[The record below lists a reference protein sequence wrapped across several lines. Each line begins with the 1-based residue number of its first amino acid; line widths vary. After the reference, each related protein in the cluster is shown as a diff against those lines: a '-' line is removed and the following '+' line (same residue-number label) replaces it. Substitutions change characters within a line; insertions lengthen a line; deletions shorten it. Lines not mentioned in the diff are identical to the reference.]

1 VDHTVITDYR
11 DVVTAPTSV
20 RDIAS
25 QARKLKYYN
34 LDLMLVSG
42 CCFVCLFVICCL
54 FVVVF
59 SFSIPKWPP
68 KKINRILF

>member
-1 VDHTVITDYR
+1 MAESLLKDVKKMLALVRKHDCFDNFAVPVDHTVITDYR
-11 DVVTAPTSV
+11 DVVTVSTSV

-42 CCFVCLFVICCL
+42 
-54 FVVVF
+54 
-59 SFSIPKWPP
+59 
-68 KKINRILF
+68 